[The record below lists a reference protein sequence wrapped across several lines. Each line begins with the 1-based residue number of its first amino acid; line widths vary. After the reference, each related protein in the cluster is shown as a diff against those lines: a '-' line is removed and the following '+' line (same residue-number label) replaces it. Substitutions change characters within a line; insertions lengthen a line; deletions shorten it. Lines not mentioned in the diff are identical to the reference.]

1 MNRRTFLTGTALKAI
16 GTALPFTLTARS
28 RMKED
33 TTIINAGIPGN
44 NTQDLLN
51 RLDKDCLAHR
61 PALTIL
67 MAGTNDSL
75 NHAKYLPA
83 DVYKENM
90 IQLLQRISNS
100 GSKVLLMTLLP
111 FYSPYVL
118 SRHPAAFF
126 ATESPEEKRMA
137 LNNIIKEIAAAAQ
150 TSLLDMGS
158 LFERIGNIGTEPGC
172 LLLNEA
178 NSPKKD
184 GVHPTPD
191 GYRVIALAVY
201 DYIMYNNLP
210 TGRIVCFGDSI
221 TWGDGS
227 LDKAS
232 YPAYLKRLIQG

>member
-1 MNRRTFLTGTALKAI
+1 
-16 GTALPFTLTARS
+16 
-28 RMKED
+28 MKED
-33 TTIINAGIPGN
+33 PFIVNAGIPGN
-44 NTQDLLN
+44 NTQDLLD
-51 RLDKDCLAHR
+51 RLDKDCLSHM
-61 PALTIL
+61 PELTIL

-75 NHAKYLPA
+75 NHAKYIPA

-90 IQLLQRISNS
+90 VQLVQRISSS

-126 ATESPEEKRMA
+126 ATESPEEKRTA
-137 LNNIIKEIAAAAQ
+137 LNNIIKEVAGTAQ
-150 TSLLDMGS
+150 AGLLDMGS
-158 LFERIGNIGTEPGC
+158 LFEKIGNIGTEASC

-178 NSPKKD
+178 NSPRKD

-201 DYIMYNNLP
+201 DYIMYNQLP

-232 YPAYLKRLIQG
+232 YPAYLKRLIEG